1 MNRLAALLCLAA
13 LLLAQPVTSTLK
25 PSVRAL
31 LRKPR
36 LGVAR
41 LAKDDGT
48 VLNGEV
54 VSVTNEF
61 VALLPDILDERFSQ
75 AAYRGPMFGL
85 WEPSIRCRM
94 AA

>member
-1 MNRLAALLCLAA
+1 
-13 LLLAQPVTSTLK
+13 
-25 PSVRAL
+25 
-31 LRKPR
+31 
-36 LGVAR
+36 
-41 LAKDDGT
+41 
-48 VLNGEV
+48 
-54 VSVTNEF
+54 